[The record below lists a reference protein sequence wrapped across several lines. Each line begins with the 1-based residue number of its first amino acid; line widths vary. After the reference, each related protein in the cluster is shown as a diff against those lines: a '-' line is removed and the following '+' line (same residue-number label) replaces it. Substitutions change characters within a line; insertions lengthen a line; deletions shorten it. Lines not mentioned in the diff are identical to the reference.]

1 MNKLFAI
8 SLAAVLGLSL
18 LILTESAQAKRTT
31 QVNDRFER
39 QSERITN
46 GADHKKMST
55 GEQTRRDEA
64 DYRME
69 NEQQRMRTRHGGKL
83 THGDQRRLNR
93 QLNRNS
99 RKIHRD
105 KHN

>member
-1 MNKLFAI
+1 MRKTIAT
-8 SLAAVLGLSL
+8 SMAVLMGLSL
-18 LILTESAQAKRTT
+18 LACIQPADAKRVD
-31 QVNDRFER
+31 QVDNRFER

-46 GADHKKMST
+46 GVDHKKMNA

-69 NEQQRMRTRHGGKL
+69 NEQQNMRNRHGGKL
-83 THGDQRRLNR
+83 TRGDQRRLNR